1 MKLRRII
8 SFRVCG
14 TELNQF
20 INAVRNSGIVCMS
33 QQCSFGEYTGKIYY
47 SDYRVLSEI
56 AERCR
61 VDLYVQESN
70 SKIFRVFRYRTRYG
84 IIAGIIISGL
94 FIFYMSNTVVKI
106 EVNGNVNISSE
117 QILNAVS
124 MAGVKH
130 GAFIPNLDL
139 SASELKIKREIGEI
153 SWAAVRNRGGLIIID
168 VKEANLNSGSVHSNI
183 PCNIISLK
191 DAQIYSVKPF
201 RGMCEVKKGDAVGK
215 GDILISGIQTNG
227 KNNFTIAHAEGEV
240 TGDYEETQTFVRYFE
255 NEVKEYTDTATRRY
269 FSFFGYKIPLF
280 IGEKYFPGADCS
292 EKVNMFKAAGYE
304 LPLGIITEKFKN
316 YEFISITESVEEA
329 TEFLKNQINMYE
341 NNFYA
346 DCEILDKKISEKTYE
361 DRIEYEVKYL
371 IRGRIDTEKIF
382 FPEK

>member
-183 PCNIISLK
+183 PCNI
-191 DAQIYSVKPF
+191 
-201 RGMCEVKKGDAVGK
+201 
-215 GDILISGIQTNG
+215 QT
-227 KNNFTIAHAEGEV
+227 V
-240 TGDYEETQTFVRYFE
+240 Q
-255 NEVKEYTDTATRRY
+255 
-269 FSFFGYKIPLF
+269 SFF
-280 IGEKYFPGADCS
+280 
-292 EKVNMFKAAGYE
+292 
-304 LPLGIITEKFKN
+304 
-316 YEFISITESVEEA
+316 
-329 TEFLKNQINMYE
+329 
-341 NNFYA
+341 
-346 DCEILDKKISEKTYE
+346 
-361 DRIEYEVKYL
+361 
-371 IRGRIDTEKIF
+371 
-382 FPEK
+382 